1 MRKRPTFFS
10 RFSLGAA
17 LSLCAAASW
26 SMVSAEDMKLIEAAG
41 CDEIIREY
49 RNFSLAEKQVA
60 EEIRQTSNSTTA
72 TNVIGVATMA
82 ALGIGFFSWNDQV
95 DARTNLAELSA
106 YREAI
111 AAEGKKKNCA
121 LPAS

>member
-1 MRKRPTFFS
+1 MRKRPTVIS

>member
-1 MRKRPTFFS
+1 MRKRPTVIS

-82 ALGIGFFSWNDQV
+82 TLGIGFFSWNDQV

>member
-1 MRKRPTFFS
+1 MPRFRP
-10 RFSLGAA
+10 SLAGLPLAAA
-17 LSLCAAASW
+17 LSLYALAASA
-26 SMVSAEDMKLIEAAG
+26 MVTPEDMKLIEAAG
-41 CDEIIREY
+41 CDEIIKEY
-49 RNFSLAEKQVA
+49 RNFSLAEKKVA
-60 EEIRQTSNSTTA
+60 EEIRQTSSSTTA

-121 LPAS
+121 LPVF

>member
-1 MRKRPTFFS
+1 MHSMRT
-10 RFSLGAA
+10 SLVC
-17 LSLCAAASW
+17 LPLCAALFLYPAASW
-26 SMVSAEDMKLIEAAG
+26 AMVTPEDMKLIEAAG

-49 RNFSLAEKQVA
+49 RNFSLTEKKLA
-60 EEIRQTSNSTTA
+60 EEIRQTSSSTTA
-72 TNVIGVATMA
+72 TNAIGVATMA

-95 DARTNLAELSA
+95 DARTNLAELTA

-121 LPAS
+121 LPGS

>member
-1 MRKRPTFFS
+1 MFIFRTKLS
-10 RFSLGAA
+10 SLLPSAMLA
-17 LSLCAAASW
+17 LCAATSW
-26 SMVSAEDMKLIEAAG
+26 AMVTPEDMKLIEAAG
-41 CDEIIREY
+41 CDEIIKEY
-49 RNFSLAEKQVA
+49 RNFSLAERKLA

-95 DARTNLAELSA
+95 DARTNLAELTA

-111 AAEGKKKNCA
+111 AAEGRKKNCA
-121 LPAS
+121 LPTS

>member
-1 MRKRPTFFS
+1 MRKRSTVIS

-95 DARTNLAELSA
+95 DARTNLAELTA

>member
-1 MRKRPTFFS
+1 MH
-10 RFSLGAA
+10 SLRASLVCLPLCA
-17 LSLCAAASW
+17 TLSLCPAASW
-26 SMVSAEDMKLIEAAG
+26 AMVTPEDMKLIEAAG

-49 RNFSLAEKQVA
+49 RNFSLAEKKLT
-60 EEIRQTSNSTTA
+60 EEIRQTSSGTTA

-95 DARTNLAELSA
+95 DARTNLAELTA

>member
-1 MRKRPTFFS
+1 
-10 RFSLGAA
+10 
-17 LSLCAAASW
+17 
-26 SMVSAEDMKLIEAAG
+26 MVTPEDMKLIEAAG

-49 RNFSLAEKQVA
+49 RNFSLAEKKLT
-60 EEIRQTSNSTTA
+60 EEIRQTSSGTTA

-95 DARTNLAELSA
+95 DARTNLAELTA

-111 AAEGKKKNCA
+111 AAQGKKKNCA
-121 LPAS
+121 MPAS

>member
-17 LSLCAAASW
+17 LSVCAAASW